1 MSHGYV
7 FYLLK
12 TSSTTG
18 SFCVFAVKSLTS
30 ANDRKSSYI
39 LSLSSFTGVVA
50 FGEASCHESGDY
62 FLDLALMSRF
72 FILNCF

>member
-30 ANDRKSSYI
+30 ANDRKSSYRSL

-50 FGEASCHESGDY
+50 FGEASYHDSGDY
-62 FLDLALMSRF
+62 FFDLALMSRF
-72 FILNCF
+72 FI